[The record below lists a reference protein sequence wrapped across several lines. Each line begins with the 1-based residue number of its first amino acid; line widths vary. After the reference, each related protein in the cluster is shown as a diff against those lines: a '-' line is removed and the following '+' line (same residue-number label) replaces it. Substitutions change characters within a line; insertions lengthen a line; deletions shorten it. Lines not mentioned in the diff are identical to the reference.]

1 MIKTI
6 FWDFDGV
13 ILHSMPIRD
22 YGFREIFKEF
32 DKELLHNKIYKL
44 T

>member
-1 MIKTI
+1 MIKNI
-6 FWDFDGV
+6 LFDFDGV
-13 ILHSMPIRD
+13 ILDSMPVRD
-22 YGFREIFKEF
+22 FGFREIFKEF